1 MARKA
6 DYAKLFTRRK
16 DGTYQKVVDGKYLYS
31 KDPEDLYRKWQALLQ
46 SPPSRS
52 FKEVAKEWES
62 KHRESIGVRTW
73 ANYSPHFESFL
84 SLLGNRPIASVSARD
99 IITDL
104 NKAKAQNYSAT
115 IVKTRKTILT
125 QILDHAV
132 AKGDIEMNPA
142 LSVKLPKNLPK
153 SKRSAPTEE
162 EMKCI
167 LHSLDA
173 PFGFFPFLLLCTG
186 LRKSEALALEKGDVD
201 LKGGTISVS
210 KSLDYASNAHPVV
223 KAPKTESGTRLVP
236 ILDLLRQPLQE
247 HLNTLAGELLFP
259 TPKSNRNPGGGYM
272 TERSYEIAWNAYCK
286 ATGLNLTAHQ
296 LRHGTATLMFEA
308 GVDEYTAQK
317 ILGHAN
323 VATTIGIYTELRDKQ
338 KVKSIAKLNEEMK
351 KYGRWKSSAGLGNK

>member
-1 MARKA
+1 MARKS

-16 DGTYQKVVDGKYLYS
+16 DGTYQKYVNGKYLYS
-31 KDPEDLYRKWQALLQ
+31 KDPEELHRKWQALLQ
-46 SPPSRS
+46 GPPARS
-52 FKEVAKEWES
+52 FKAVAEEWETE
-62 KHRESIGVRTW
+62 HREEIGIRTW
-73 ANYSPHFESFL
+73 ANYKPHFEFFI
-84 SLLGNRPIASVSARD
+84 SLLGDRPITSVTARD
-99 IITDL
+99 ILADL
-104 NKAKAQNYSAT
+104 NRAKAQNYSAT

-132 AKGDIEMNPA
+132 AKGDLEMNPA

-162 EMKCI
+162 ETKVI
-167 LHSLDA
+167 LQRRDA
-173 PFGFFPFLLLCTG
+173 PFGFFPFFLLCTG
-186 LRKSEALALEKGDVD
+186 LRKSEALALEKKDVD
-201 LKGGTISVS
+201 LKAGTISVT
-210 KSLDYASNAHPVV
+210 KSLDYAVNAKPIA
-223 KAPKTESGTRLVP
+223 KQPKTESGVRMVP
-236 ILDLLRQPLQE
+236 ILDLLRKPLEE
-247 HLNTLAGELLFP
+247 HLSTLTGELLFP

-272 TERSYEIAWNAYCK
+272 TERSYEVAWNSYCK

-351 KYGRWKSSAGLGNK
+351 KYEK